1 MYNIERKPLF
11 AREKKKKISRQ
22 KELAPIKFI
31 CYIPSMNANKL
42 AALSVLQNLEENRQF
57 SGYYKNLSIPPTP
70 AGKEK
75 QIFPYGAKVKP
86 SPYSRFNPKMG
97 SGEVVGFS
105 LENDFGRYEVKWENG
120 KNITIE
126 REKDLTPA

>member
-1 MYNIERKPLF
+1 
-11 AREKKKKISRQ
+11 
-22 KELAPIKFI
+22 
-31 CYIPSMNANKL
+31 MNANKL
-42 AALSVLQNLEENRQF
+42 AALSILQNLEENRQF
-57 SGYYKNLSIPPTP
+57 FGYYKNLSIPPTP

-105 LENDFGRYEVKWENG
+105 LENGFGRYEVKWEND

-126 REKDLTPA
+126 REKDITPA

>member
-1 MYNIERKPLF
+1 
-11 AREKKKKISRQ
+11 
-22 KELAPIKFI
+22 
-31 CYIPSMNANKL
+31 MNSNKL
-42 AALSVLQNLEENRQF
+42 ATLSIFGQIEENRQF

-75 QIFPYGAKVKP
+75 QIFPTGAKVKP

-105 LENDFGRYEVKWENG
+105 LENGFGRYEVEWQNDK
-120 KNITIE
+120 KITIE
-126 REKDLTPA
+126 REKDLLPA